1 MIKKL
6 ALAFLVCL
14 VLNVIASAVNIFAK
28 YYFDWFLNSSFFFA
42 GMIYEWYLIKKL
54 EL

>member
-1 MIKKL
+1 MKKL
-6 ALAFLVCL
+6 ALAFIACA
-14 VLNVIASAVNIFAK
+14 VLTTIACILSVLAK
-28 YYFDWFLNSSFFFA
+28 YYFPSSINSPFFFA